1 MLPAILQKKQK
12 NKNIENNMKIKL
24 TIILAIISIHF
35 SFSQKIENLDYC
47 NCMDKIEIKEPNL
60 EGSFE
65 RKCNNQVIETGS
77 FKNGEKN
84 GQWITYSKK
93 GTLIRKV
100 NYTDGKLNGKI
111 ELFYLN
117 SQPKLSAN
125 FINGKKDGKWTYF
138 TKKGTVFIEGEFSL
152 DKPINIW
159 TIKDD
164 KGKKTLIQYD
174 YSNLKYLVN
183 NSADF
188 HSDNAI
194 LKNENSEEYYILKY
208 PNRVKKDGTQP
219 IGGFYFGS
227 DIFVELVEVPLD
239 YWDTYMNYKYKATFK
254 IGTDSSNS
262 LSIEKIND
270 HMPDSTPI
278 YPFIIST
285 NPDSK
290 IKKIEHSE
298 LSIKLLDY
306 KIFEALSFMPPWI
319 YKDSNEV
326 EVYVPYVINKILKY

>member
-1 MLPAILQKKQK
+1 MKIKITILFTILSINFSISQKVENLGYCNCSDK
-12 NKNIENNMKIKL
+12 IENN
-24 TIILAIISIHF
+24 
-35 SFSQKIENLDYC
+35 
-47 NCMDKIEIKEPNL
+47 EPNL
-60 EGSFE
+60 EGNFE
-65 RKCNNQVIETGS
+65 RKCNSQVIETGS

-84 GQWITYSKK
+84 GQWVTYSKK

-100 NYTDGKLNGKI
+100 NYTEGKLNGKV

-117 SQPKLSAN
+117 SKPKLSAN
-125 FINGKKDGKWTYF
+125 FVNGKKDGKWTYF
-138 TKKGTVFIEGEFSL
+138 TNKGNVFIEGEFSM

-164 KGKKTLIQYD
+164 KGKKILIQYD
-174 YSNLKYLVN
+174 YTNLKYLIN
-183 NSADF
+183 KSANF

-208 PNRVKKDGTQP
+208 PNRVQKEGTQP
-219 IGGFYFGS
+219 IGGYYFAS
-227 DIFVELVEVPLD
+227 DVFVELVEVPLD

-254 IGTDSSNS
+254 IDKDNSNS
-262 LSIEKIND
+262 VSIVKINE
-270 HMPDSTPI
+270 HMSDSTPI

-290 IKKIEHSE
+290 IKKIEHSA
-298 LSIKLLDY
+298 LSIKLLDS

-319 YKDSNEV
+319 YSDSDEV

>member
-1 MLPAILQKKQK
+1 MKIKFAIIVTILSINLSISQKVENLNYCNCSDK
-12 NKNIENNMKIKL
+12 IENN
-24 TIILAIISIHF
+24 
-35 SFSQKIENLDYC
+35 
-47 NCMDKIEIKEPNL
+47 EPNL

-65 RKCNNQVIETGS
+65 RICNNQLIETGS

-84 GQWITYSKK
+84 GEWITYSKK

-100 NYTDGKLNGKI
+100 NYTDGKLNGKV
-111 ELFYLN
+111 ELYYLN

-138 TKKGTVFIEGEFSL
+138 TKKGSVFIQGEFSL

-159 TIKDD
+159 TIKDE
-164 KGKKTLIQYD
+164 KGKKTLILYD
-174 YSNLKYLVN
+174 YTNLKYLVN
-183 NSADF
+183 NSANF

-208 PNRVKKDGTQP
+208 PNRVKREGTQP
-219 IGGFYFGS
+219 IGGFYFAS

-254 IGTDSSNS
+254 IETDNSNS
-262 LSIEKIND
+262 LSIVKINE

-278 YPFIIST
+278 YPFIINT

-290 IKKIEHSE
+290 IKKIEHSQ

-319 YKDSNEV
+319 YGNSNEV

>member
-1 MLPAILQKKQK
+1 
-12 NKNIENNMKIKL
+12 MKIN
-24 TIILAIISIHF
+24 LAIIFTILSINYGIC
-35 SFSQKIENLDYC
+35 QKVENLDYC
-47 NCMDKIEIKEPNL
+47 NCLDKIENNEPNL
-60 EGSFE
+60 EGNFE
-65 RKCNNQVIETGS
+65 RICNNQVVETGG

-93 GTLIRKV
+93 GALIRKV
-100 NYTDGKLNGKI
+100 NYTDGKLNGSV
-111 ELFYLN
+111 ELYYLS
-117 SQPKLSAN
+117 SQPKLIAN

-138 TKKGTVFIEGEFSL
+138 TKKGNVFIEGEFSL
-152 DKPINIW
+152 DKPINVW

-164 KGKKTLIQYD
+164 KGKKILIQYD
-174 YSNLKYLVN
+174 YTNLKYLVN
-183 NSADF
+183 NPANF

-208 PNRVKKDGTQP
+208 PKRVQKEGTQP
-219 IGGFYFGS
+219 IGGFYFAS
-227 DIFVELVEVPLD
+227 DIFVELVEIPLD

-254 IGTDSSNS
+254 VGTDNSSL
-262 LSIEKIND
+262 LSIAKIND

-290 IKKIEHSE
+290 IKKIEHSQ
-298 LSIKLLDY
+298 LSIKLLDN

-319 YKDSNEV
+319 YGDSNEV